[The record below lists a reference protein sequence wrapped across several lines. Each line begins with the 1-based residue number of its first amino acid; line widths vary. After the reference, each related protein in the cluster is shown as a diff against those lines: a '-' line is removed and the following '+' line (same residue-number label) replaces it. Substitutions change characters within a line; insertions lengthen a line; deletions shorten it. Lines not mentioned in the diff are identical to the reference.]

1 MRVNL
6 IDQWVVFD
14 YKGKR
19 RYGQV
24 IKNRRIL
31 PHLLTIDV
39 KVEIGLVDSADMI
52 FNLGIKTF
60 HIDRIGQVSINPAG
74 YDRLI
79 ELTDK
84 SP

>member
-19 RYGQV
+19 RYGRV

-60 HIDRIGQVSINPAG
+60 HIDRIGQVSINPVG